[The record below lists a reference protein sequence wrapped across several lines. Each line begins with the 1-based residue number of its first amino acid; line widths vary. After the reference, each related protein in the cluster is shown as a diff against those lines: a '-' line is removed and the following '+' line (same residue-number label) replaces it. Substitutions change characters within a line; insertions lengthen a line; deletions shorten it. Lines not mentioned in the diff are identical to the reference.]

1 MTAPATPRVTRGG
14 KVLSARMWA
23 MLEDAYRAAGA
34 DPARYLHVGQGSF
47 RADDPVPASGTTH
60 NGGGAADLRVW
71 NLPATVQANLCE
83 KLVRELRRRGG
94 CAWFRDE
101 EHGGFAP
108 HIHVIL
114 RDEPGL
120 SESAAWQCREYDAK
134 RDGLTRG
141 GPDYGPRPTWVPFVY
156 TPPGGAVGV
165 HVVRTGGRTPLA
177 RAEVVRQSGMSV
189 ARFDRLNPKTPDPVP
204 PATPVRVPTTVTA
217 IYPGRDRAP
226 KR

>member
-1 MTAPATPRVTRGG
+1 MTAAATPRVTING
-14 KVLSARMWA
+14 KTLSARMWA

-34 DPARYLHVGQGSF
+34 DPAKYLYVGQGSF

-71 NLPATVQANLCE
+71 NLPDAVQANLCE

-94 CAWFRDE
+94 CAWFRDQ

-120 SESAAWQCREYDAK
+120 SSSAAWQCEEYDAK

-156 TPPGGAVGV
+156 PPVTGQATGV
-165 HVVRTGGRTPLA
+165 HVVLVGGRTALP
-177 RAEVVRQSGMSV
+177 RAEVIRQSGMST
-189 ARFDRLNPKTPDPVP
+189 ARFTRLNPRTPDPVKP
-204 PATPVRVPTTVTA
+204 GTPVRVPTSVTSIVA
-217 IYPGRDRAP
+217 GRDRA
-226 KR
+226 R